1 MKYKPFRNESYNSH
15 DISYPGECPRFNEE
29 ATLYIHLSG
38 SQVCKHDLQPTF
50 MPHLRECS
58 LLNEKNDKNTACMFS
73 CPIFEAYMKSHD
85 Y

>member
-38 SQVCKHDLQPTF
+38 SQVCKHDLQPTYNRYTVF
-50 MPHLRECS
+50 L
-58 LLNEKNDKNTACMFS
+58 
-73 CPIFEAYMKSHD
+73 
-85 Y
+85 